1 MWQPESWY
9 FCAYEMDNT
18 AFVSQRSVSS
28 VSTSVEQHDLNNGP
42 SSTKNENE
50 FVNHG
55 EYGFLCLQLSSF

>member
-1 MWQPESWY
+1 
-9 FCAYEMDNT
+9 MDNT
-18 AFVSQRSVSS
+18 AFLSERSVSS
-28 VSTSVEQHDLNNGP
+28 VSTSFEQHDLNNGP

>member
-1 MWQPESWY
+1 
-9 FCAYEMDNT
+9 MDNS
-18 AFVSQRSVSS
+18 AVLSQRSVSS

-55 EYGFLCLQLSSF
+55 EYMFLCLRNYLLLDFCNQV